1 MTLNLRK
8 NGCLAGN
15 IPCQK
20 ILPWLLSIIQISVQ
34 VLGWS
39 LDTERCYLSLE
50 AINSPH
56 HHKEK
61 YNGLK
66 YFNGHSRS
74 IGGFEKKWTPYRI
87 DWCSHTRGVSRMSCN
102 TSSTCAIWFTWSKN
116 NYGIQKWFPQSTPS
130 ALFVNQIP
138 VHKRHV
144 RNFILWVTL
153 K

>member
-1 MTLNLRK
+1 
-8 NGCLAGN
+8 
-15 IPCQK
+15 
-20 ILPWLLSIIQISVQ
+20 VQ

-87 DWCSHTRGVSRMSCN
+87 D
-102 TSSTCAIWFTWSKN
+102 
-116 NYGIQKWFPQSTPS
+116 
-130 ALFVNQIP
+130 
-138 VHKRHV
+138 
-144 RNFILWVTL
+144 
-153 K
+153 